1 MAKRPQQPQIQIPDV
16 STSVQA
22 TPVNTFVAPGKAGM
36 PTAPVSVP
44 MPVPASNQSVVDM
57 QNLAQS
63 FGMLSNA
70 IGRLGQAEARGD
82 NAMSE
87 WGERQA
93 ELVDLEA
100 TKKGYGLAFAE
111 GVSKGAID
119 ALEHP
124 AAAAALSKGIML
136 RLNRDADLEM
146 EAGFDE
152 ESVSNPN
159 FTDPLYMESKF
170 DKQTQEVMDK
180 LPPGIP
186 RSDVAIDTWI
196 KARSKSRV
204 IFKAKHD
211 KWLSNRAIEDA
222 ELSLKEGV
230 TREVDETMIMEPAV
244 RFEVTNPIKGKS
256 IIEVES
262 EKELEARKLESLTAT
277 ISDQLDGAKGG
288 LFTPKV
294 NNEIVGMFLVDMARE
309 SNDPEKAAL
318 ILKALRSAQTG
329 PLGNRGKLNSGKTKI
344 YHDKHLASIER
355 NIARGRAG
363 IKNDQWLKAID
374 GERKNLVEVVF
385 ESFLNSNKIVTKENF
400 KADMQRAWMGG
411 NREVS
416 IDGGTLRL
424 NGSGD
429 VVVTPDANSGITSG
443 PVTLQFEA
451 LFKEGQTA
459 AFNKIVNDEYRVLSH
474 VNELDA
480 SAPKKIESELRMEAV
495 ALAAARLPGF
505 KTEELNASLNSTW
518 TLLSPLR
525 QQMAEEQVP
534 IDNTDGY
541 GEVES
546 QIRAGYAA
554 YKTLRSS
561 GQVKQ
566 YIPNENSRSKWTM
579 IDLLMTNP
587 EIMRSKG
594 GSWTRTLAT
603 MSSPIAS
610 SDNPYTDKQ
619 YDEEFDE
626 VGTQFPSL
634 NKIHNGPIKRERI
647 MTVAYALTQLDIVPD
662 LNDAMRI
669 AMQSELGDLV
679 PLGNAMV
686 NPEDLDPNFFSTNAN
701 PGIPED
707 KVPTKYDR
715 GSIGNLLFIAYEAN
729 RKASE
734 FIGLPVPAKETDAM
748 NKDSL
753 FEWISSGIETSILS
767 FTEGVM
773 MTDDAIRAGWGWLTD
788 DPDLQ
793 RSQFELRQQWTAN
806 VANAAQN
813 QKIKMTNPEI
823 IDHAIKG
830 IQTNPPDWWSDEN
843 GGTVFSEII
852 ITPVNHTKGGFTGL
866 FKMQGTG
873 PDELSQDLINPK
885 SKTGLYAMSDL
896 NDLAVRAK
904 ETPGW
909 FGRLWGTYTEWF
921 KNNGTSQY
929 TEIAKRTSEWAG
941 PETDFLTRT
950 MFPVRLDDNDGR

>member
-1 MAKRPQQPQIQIPDV
+1 
-16 STSVQA
+16 
-22 TPVNTFVAPGKAGM
+22 
-36 PTAPVSVP
+36 
-44 MPVPASNQSVVDM
+44 
-57 QNLAQS
+57 
-63 FGMLSNA
+63 
-70 IGRLGQAEARGD
+70 
-82 NAMSE
+82 
-87 WGERQA
+87 
-93 ELVDLEA
+93 
-100 TKKGYGLAFAE
+100 
-111 GVSKGAID
+111 
-119 ALEHP
+119 
-124 AAAAALSKGIML
+124 
-136 RLNRDADLEM
+136 
-146 EAGFDE
+146 
-152 ESVSNPN
+152 
-159 FTDPLYMESKF
+159 
-170 DKQTQEVMDK
+170 
-180 LPPGIP
+180 
-186 RSDVAIDTWI
+186 
-196 KARSKSRV
+196 
-204 IFKAKHD
+204 
-211 KWLSNRAIEDA
+211 
-222 ELSLKEGV
+222 
-230 TREVDETMIMEPAV
+230 
-244 RFEVTNPIKGKS
+244 
-256 IIEVES
+256 
-262 EKELEARKLESLTAT
+262 TAT

-318 ILKALRSAQTG
+318 ILKALQSAQTG
-329 PLGNRGKLNSGKTKI
+329 PPGNRGKLNSGKTKI
-344 YHDKHLASIER
+344 YHDKHLDSIER

-374 GERKNLVEVVF
+374 SERENLVEVVF
-385 ESFLNSNKIVTKENF
+385 ESVLNSNEILTKENF
-400 KADMQRAWMGG
+400 KANMQRAWMGG

-480 SAPKKIESELRMEAV
+480 SATKKIESELHMEAV

-505 KTEELNASLNSTW
+505 KTEELSASLNSAW

-525 QQMAEEQVP
+525 QQMAEAQVS
-534 IDNTDGY
+534 IDKTDGY

-554 YKTLRSS
+554 YKILRAS
-561 GQVKQ
+561 GQLNQ
-566 YIPNENSRSKWTM
+566 YISDKNSRSKWTM

-610 SDNPYTDKQ
+610 SDNPFTDIN
-619 YDEEFDE
+619 YENAFNE
-626 VGTQFPSL
+626 VGTEFNSL

-647 MTVAYALTQLDIVPD
+647 MTLASALTQLDIVPE
-662 LNDAMRI
+662 LNEAMRI

-679 PLGNAMV
+679 PLGNVLV

-715 GSIGNLLFIAYEAN
+715 GYIGNLLFSAYEAN
-729 RKASE
+729 RKVAE

-753 FEWISSGIETSILS
+753 FEWISSGIETGILS
-767 FTEGVM
+767 VTEGIM
-773 MTDDAIRAGWGWLTD
+773 MTDDVIRAGWGTLTG

-806 VANAAQN
+806 VAQAAQN

-830 IQTNPPDWWSDEN
+830 IQTNPPDWWTDEN
-843 GGTVFSEII
+843 GGEVFSEIRI
-852 ITPVNHTKGGFTGL
+852 IPVKHPQGGFTGL
-866 FKMQGTG
+866 FKMEGTG

-921 KNNGTSQY
+921 KKNGTNQH
-929 TEIAKRTSEWAG
+929 TEIMKEISESVV
-941 PETDFLTRT
+941 PETDFFTRT
-950 MFPVRLDDNDGR
+950 MFPVRLDDNNGR